1 MSEGIRLSLI
11 NDLKKYFH
19 INTISSGLIATIFGA
34 TGPILIII
42 SGATAAG
49 LTYTQTISWIFAV
62 YFFGGLL
69 GLILSLKYRQPISGA
84 FSIAGAVLV
93 VESLSTY
100 TLNEAVGAY
109 IIANL
114 IILILGLTGLV
125 KQVMKWIP
133 VPIVMGMIVGILIHF
148 AVNMVN
154 AISLSPFI
162 AGAAIVT
169 FLLSMRLLKR
179 FPPVLSA
186 LVVVIFLVYLS
197 GEFQFSVDQ
206 MSFVRPEIVIP
217 TFKFDAIIAIS
228 IPLALIIIAT
238 ENAQA
243 IGVLVS
249 ENYRPPISKM
259 AIGGSLLGLIASL
272 FGAHA
277 INVAGPMT
285 AICASKESGA
295 KEGRYVASVVNGVL
309 FAVFGLLAAVV
320 VPLIIAMPQL
330 VIIVASGLAMITV
343 LLNSLKVAFS
353 SQQFQMGAFFALVIG
368 MSDLNFFGI
377 SAPLWAIIGSLI
389 VSLIVE
395 KEHFVKETSH

>member
-1 MSEGIRLSLI
+1 MDLLD
-11 NDLKKYFH
+11 DLKKH
-19 INTISSGLIATIFGA
+19 LHMNTIGSGLIATIFGA

-49 LTYTQTISWIFAV
+49 LTYTETISWIFAV

-69 GLILSLKYRQPISGA
+69 GIILSLKYRQPISGA

-93 VESLSTY
+93 VESLTHY
-100 TLNEAVGAY
+100 TINEAIGAY
-109 IIANL
+109 IVTNL
-114 IILILGLTGLV
+114 IILMLGLTGLI
-125 KQVMKWIP
+125 KQVMKLIP

-148 AVNMVN
+148 AINMVN
-154 AISLSPFI
+154 AIASSPFI
-162 AGAAIVT
+162 AGSAIVI
-169 FLLSMRLLKR
+169 FLLSMRLFKR

-186 LVVVIFLVYLS
+186 LVVVIILVYVS
-197 GEFQFSVDQ
+197 GKFQFSVEQ
-206 MSFVRPEIVIP
+206 MSIVRPELVIP
-217 TFKFDAIIAIS
+217 VFKLDAIIAIS

-249 ENYRPPISKM
+249 ESYRPPISQM
-259 AIGGSLLGLIASL
+259 AIGGSLLGFIASF

-277 INVAGPMT
+277 VNVAGPMT
-285 AICASKESGA
+285 AICAAKESGVR
-295 KEGRYVASVVNGVL
+295 EGRYAASVTNGVF
-309 FAVFGLLAAVV
+309 FAIFGLLAAVV
-320 VPLIIAMPQL
+320 VPIIIAMPPL

-343 LLNSLKVAFS
+343 LLNSLKIAFS
-353 SQQFQMGAFFALVIG
+353 NHQFQMGAFFALIIG

>member
-69 GLILSLKYRQPISGA
+69 GLILSIKYRQPISGA